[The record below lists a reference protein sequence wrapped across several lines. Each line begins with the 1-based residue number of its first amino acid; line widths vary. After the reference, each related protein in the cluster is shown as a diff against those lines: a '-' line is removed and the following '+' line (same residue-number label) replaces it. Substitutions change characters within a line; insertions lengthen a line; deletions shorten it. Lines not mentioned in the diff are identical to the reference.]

1 MTVAQ
6 QFKAE
11 GKRAEKLSK
20 AFQKAAK
27 KESRPLG
34 RFFYE
39 LENNDLMDGHCWEYC
54 PLHHY
59 WVDTYSL

>member
-11 GKRAEKLSK
+11 QKKAEKLSK

-27 KESRPLG
+27 KEYRP
-34 RFFYE
+34 
-39 LENNDLMDGHCWEYC
+39 
-54 PLHHY
+54 
-59 WVDTYSL
+59 

>member
-27 KESRPLG
+27 KESRP
-34 RFFYE
+34 
-39 LENNDLMDGHCWEYC
+39 
-54 PLHHY
+54 
-59 WVDTYSL
+59 